1 MEKLTINKFGEE
13 KLKSGVSQKTGKP
26 YSFKT
31 IGFVSNEYP
40 DRWYNIN
47 YNNQNPLA
55 LGKSHELEIKSREY
69 NGKTYY
75 DAALPKSVAAPNAA
89 TMYISRNVDAT
100 LAGVQV
106 LTSELRQLVKRLE
119 MKGVLDD
126 ISNEPLNTRNIAPKI
141 EYPPS
146 NGPTAFDQTDEE
158 PPIEAYDQ
166 N

>member
-1 MEKLTINKFGEE
+1 MEKLTPNKFGEE
-13 KLKSGVSQKTGKP
+13 KLKSGVSSKTGKP

-47 YNNQNPLA
+47 YNAQNPLT
-55 LGKSHELEIKSREY
+55 LGKSYDLEVKSREY

-75 DAALPKSVAAPNAA
+75 DAAFPKSVAAPNAA
-89 TMYISRNVDAT
+89 TLYISRNIDAI
-100 LAGVQV
+100 LAHAQAMSGKFD
-106 LTSELRQLVKRLE
+106 LLVKRLE
-119 MKGVLDD
+119 MKGVLD
-126 ISNEPLNTRNIAPKI
+126 SSEEPANTRRIAPKI

-146 NGPTAFDQTDEE
+146 QGPTAFETDEE
-158 PPIEAYDQ
+158 PPIEAYGDE